1 MAGSGPF
8 SFGPPYKVTHARR
21 YEKEPRLSSGGA
33 GGAERCHEA
42 GNTENK
48 GTFECTAHTA
58 SS

>member
-1 MAGSGPF
+1 MAAVLF
-8 SFGPPYKVTHARR
+8 LLDRR
-21 YEKEPRLSSGGA
+21 IKSRMRAATKKEPRLSSGGA